1 MRLELDGI
9 TAVHLAQVFMG
20 PQISH
25 IGGCTG
31 LDAEV
36 LDEIDAV
43 NVGLVLPVEKTYDIV
58 AVRELSNPTG
68 TVFGTYVAAQWL
80 THEAGIVQFYKFLVL
95 INLKGVPYGVVLV
108 SNCKC

>member
-58 AVRELSNPTG
+58 AVRELSNQRELFLELTLRLNGLPTKPAL
-68 TVFGTYVAAQWL
+68 FSSISSL
-80 THEAGIVQFYKFLVL
+80 F
-95 INLKGVPYGVVLV
+95 
-108 SNCKC
+108 